1 MFTSNYKPKESWS
14 SWNSILKLFNIIIF
28 SCFLLKSSLVTRCR
42 APIFLRRIV
51 NVTFLIVIEK
61 ETNALNAVKQ
71 RTKNLFICSLICLS
85 PIFSKITHFAFCY
98 RVINSSFHKKE
109 EKKRTNFFLCEYH
122 IVLDLAF
129 NRIIVKSRGKMC
141 EGNERDK
148 HFYILLPY

>member
-85 PIFSKITHFAFCY
+85 PVFSKITHFAFAIGSLTP
-98 RVINSSFHKKE
+98 RFTK
-109 EKKRTNFFLCEYH
+109 KKRKKGQISFCVNITLC
-122 IVLDLAF
+122 
-129 NRIIVKSRGKMC
+129 
-141 EGNERDK
+141 
-148 HFYILLPY
+148 